1 MSKKE
6 SQYWIFN
13 HATVHYRKHI
23 HLISFD
29 MFSNPQVNWDEVCL
43 QRKQSQKKVKPCLYQ
58 INWIMTKQSSSK
70 PHRGKE
76 LQGFF
81 QRSLDSDLTSR
92 NGLSSKRSL
101 SKYLIHHHHH
111 HHLIHHHHYPHNQII
126 LILIQPYNPFIYIN
140 TFIGTTI
147 LVLLFSSFYL

>member
-23 HLISFD
+23 HFRIHRSTEMRFVFRGSSLRRRWNHIFIKSINQLDDDETILIGAKS
-29 MFSNPQVNWDEVCL
+29 C
-43 QRKQSQKKVKPCLYQ
+43 KV
-58 INWIMTKQSSSK
+58 
-70 PHRGKE
+70 
-76 LQGFF
+76 FF

-101 SKYLIHHHHH
+101 SKYLIHN
-111 HHLIHHHHYPHNQII
+111 HHYPHNHII
-126 LILIQPYNPFIYIN
+126 LILIQPYNPFIYIK
-140 TFIGTTI
+140 TFIDTTI
-147 LVLLFSSFYL
+147 LFPIIL